1 MHLKRHSRENSG
13 LLTIADRLTFEPHR
27 IRVDPTGHYEEG
39 FDREFPFIIKRFYFR
54 HQDFTP
60 GLTWHER
67 LELYLPLDGVARMQ
81 MGTRRVELRPGE
93 LLVVD
98 NLQLHSTVDFPG
110 LNSRVI
116 VISFLPEFV
125 YSLGSPSHDYFF
137 LLPFYARVDSQTRV
151 VRDDTPALPKIHE
164 KVGQLLE
171 CYFSGE
177 SYYQAGCKAYFL
189 ELLFLLAQHFR
200 ASEFLRSQ
208 LIRQQERAARLK
220 PVFDFISSHYSEPIT
235 LNLGATLAKMSQ
247 PSFTRLFKKV
257 AGMTFVSYVT
267 HVRLSRAMRLLKES
281 SLTMAEVA
289 SEVGFS
295 DQSYFDRKFRLA
307 FGQTPSSARKNMPM
321 AADIVIDTKDGFV
334 GGDVAGQGHAG
345 SPGSADPSPHRS
357 FAVLS

>member
-1 MHLKRHSRENSG
+1 MHLKRHAPQHSE
-13 LLTIADRLTFEPHR
+13 LLKIADRLTFEPHR
-27 IRVDPTGHYEEG
+27 ICLDSTGHYEES
-39 FDREFPFIIKRFYFR
+39 FEREFPFIIKLFYFR
-54 HQDFTP
+54 HKDFTP

-67 LELYLPLDGVARMQ
+67 LELYLPLDGVTRLQ

-110 LNSRVI
+110 FDSRVI

-137 LLPFYARVDSQTRV
+137 LLPFYARMDSQTQV
-151 VRDDTPALPKIHE
+151 VRDDTPILPKIHD
-164 KVGQLLE
+164 KLAQLLE
-171 CYFSGE
+171 CYFSHE

-200 ASEFLRSQ
+200 AAEFLRSQ

-235 LNLGATLAKMSQ
+235 LNRGATLAKMSL

-267 HVRLSRAMRLLKES
+267 HVRLSQALRLLRES
-281 SLTMAEVA
+281 SLTVAEVA
-289 SEVGFS
+289 NRVGFS
-295 DQSYFDRKFRLA
+295 DQSYFDRKFRFA
-307 FGQTPSSARKNMPM
+307 FGQTPSSARK
-321 AADIVIDTKDGFV
+321 
-334 GGDVAGQGHAG
+334 H
-345 SPGSADPSPHRS
+345 PSS
-357 FAVLS
+357 G